1 MAYQELTKQE
11 LSDLMAGAKAIN
23 AIVDRVAKEWPE
35 EIPQDVI
42 RQWEIAVLY
51 HAEFSI
57 DALALGF
64 RRRLEA
70 GATIEP
76 GSYILEPDHLSME
89 DLEDKVKDPYPSHGF
104 SCTGFDT
111 VDFKPAKGVDRD

>member
-1 MAYQELTKQE
+1 MAYQELTKKE
-11 LSDLMAGAKAIN
+11 LSDLMAAAKAVN
-23 AIVDRVAKEWPE
+23 AIVDRVAK

-70 GATIEP
+70 VATIEP
-76 GSYILEPDHLSME
+76 GSYILEPDHLNME
-89 DLEDKVKDPYPSHGF
+89 DLEDKIKDPYPSHGF

-111 VDFKPAKGVDRD
+111 VDFKPAKGVNRD